1 MYLLVH
7 RAPSTVDES
16 IPCIL
21 NYTSLSSRA
30 SAHPRIPA
38 APPVHARPLARRPPP
53 TQPSPFVHRKNKK
66 QKQTMDDS
74 PTINATSILDE
85 QRYRSEVL
93 HFDSAEAE
101 QARAQQLIDDA
112 RTLGLKVPEI
122 EASAPLAASIASG
135 MVDLSSPVLSS
146 GSSTGRNSL
155 ADGSVTP
162 SYETVSPSPLDQV
175 VSSPSEI
182 TIGSER
188 AKPGSTRSLASLS
201 TRPTSYC
208 SSESRNLPGAYGNN
222 ADGLSVAANRM
233 SLLSV
238 ASADKK
244 EKRRSSLKNAIGRI
258 HFRKKRPSSVLLPP
272 HSQVLISKGET
283 GVEHVFLEQ
292 KKDPP
297 TSNNVIS
304 RPATTESLAKLEI
317 PLFDKASLQRSL
329 DDPELAEML
338 ERHRMERN
346 RHMAFQDAALSIV
359 RQRHQNAI
367 SERYSENERLEEEK
381 REKVR
386 KVDPFVFINC
396 SKSD

>member
-1 MYLLVH
+1 
-7 RAPSTVDES
+7 
-16 IPCIL
+16 
-21 NYTSLSSRA
+21 
-30 SAHPRIPA
+30 
-38 APPVHARPLARRPPP
+38 
-53 TQPSPFVHRKNKK
+53 
-66 QKQTMDDS
+66 
-74 PTINATSILDE
+74 
-85 QRYRSEVL
+85 
-93 HFDSAEAE
+93 
-101 QARAQQLIDDA
+101 
-112 RTLGLKVPEI
+112 
-122 EASAPLAASIASG
+122 
-135 MVDLSSPVLSS
+135 
-146 GSSTGRNSL
+146 
-155 ADGSVTP
+155 
-162 SYETVSPSPLDQV
+162 
-175 VSSPSEI
+175 
-182 TIGSER
+182 
-188 AKPGSTRSLASLS
+188 
-201 TRPTSYC
+201 
-208 SSESRNLPGAYGNN
+208 
-222 ADGLSVAANRM
+222 M